1 MEMMIENPV
10 MTPAAAVQ
18 LKTSLAER
26 VVKWRYELARVR
38 ERSLA
43 AMRRG
48 DFREQG
54 RLTTRIAEL
63 NRMINQYQTVGGGE

>member
-1 MEMMIENPV
+1 MDDTMV
-10 MTPAAAVQ
+10 
-18 LKTSLAER
+18 KTSLAER
-26 VVKWRYELARVR
+26 VSQWRDELVRVR

-63 NRMINQYQTVGGGE
+63 NRLINQYQTAGGNNED